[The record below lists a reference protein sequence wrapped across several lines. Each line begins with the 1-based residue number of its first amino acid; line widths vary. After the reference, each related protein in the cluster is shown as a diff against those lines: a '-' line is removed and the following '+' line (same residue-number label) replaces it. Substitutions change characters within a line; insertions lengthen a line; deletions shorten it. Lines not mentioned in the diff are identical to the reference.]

1 MIWKMRVV
9 IIIFRKERK
18 FLRIQVANLVR
29 NTADIIVIL
38 ILLFNHIVIVKLIP
52 VKIVFNNIVIILID
66 FSVRAC

>member
-29 NTADIIVIL
+29 NTTDIIVIL
-38 ILLFNHIVIVKLIP
+38 ILLFSHIVIVKLIP
-52 VKIVFNNIVIILID
+52 VEIVFNNVVIILID
-66 FSVRAC
+66 FSIRAC